1 MRDSE
6 KAPLLDDDDEPPPPP
21 LPEPSL
27 LPRITRQ
34 TCIYIAVC
42 ALLALQNSSY
52 TLLRRYGH
60 GVLKEA
66 ASSQSILAVGEIMKA
81 GFCMYMVMRS
91 RASRESKETGEV
103 ETREEPPNSIGAVAK
118 RLALT
123 SMPMAVPA
131 LIFLAMNLLSF
142 VALHRIS
149 ASAFTLIQQSKLIAT
164 AVLSRVVLDKKLST
178 ARWRALFT
186 LLCAVLIICFETRP
200 SARAAVTCESGSS
213 GVVAVASGR
222 ELSGSSSSAGGPTPE
237 SAAIRA
243 AEYVVGVSAVSLE
256 AILSGFSNVYFE
268 RVLKSTSL
276 SLWERNVQL
285 AGYSLCIYLPM
296 ALWEH
301 GSLLYGWS
309 GLTWIVAFLGALGGI
324 LIGLV
329 ISYMDS
335 ITKNLALSVAI
346 ILTACVDYLCFDG
359 PMTLNIVAAAAVI
372 ITSILQY
379 SSG

>member
-1 MRDSE
+1 MGGAHEEEEADPEAR
-6 KAPLLDDDDEPPPPP
+6 APLLDDEPPPPIP
-21 LPEPSL
+21 VERGILPKISQ
-27 LPRITRQ
+27 Q
-34 TCIYIAVC
+34 TLIYIAVC

-81 GFCMYMVMRS
+81 IFCMYMVTRS
-91 RASRESKETGEV
+91 LPAREPKETGEV
-103 ETREEPPNSIGAVAK
+103 ETREEPPTSIVAVAK

-123 SMPMAVPA
+123 STPMAVPA

-164 AVLSRVVLDKKLST
+164 AVLSRVVLDKRLST

-200 SARAAVTCESGSS
+200 TRDRGCAD
-213 GVVAVASGR
+213 
-222 ELSGSSSSAGGPTPE
+222 GSSSSAGGGGSTAATSE
-237 SAAIRA
+237 SAALRA
-243 AEYVVGVSAVSLE
+243 AEYLVGVSAVTLE

-285 AGYSLCIYLPM
+285 AGYSLCIYVPM

-309 GLTWIVAFLGALGGI
+309 ALTWVIAFLGALGGI

-346 ILTACVDYLCFDG
+346 VLTACVDHMCFDG
-359 PMTLNIVAAAAVI
+359 PMTLNIIAAASII
-372 ITSILQY
+372 ITSIVSY

>member
-1 MRDSE
+1 M
-6 KAPLLDDDDEPPPPP
+6 PP
-21 LPEPSL
+21 S
-27 LPRITRQ
+27 
-34 TCIYIAVC
+34 TCSSRCRAISHQNVMYIGVC

-81 GFCMYMVMRS
+81 IFCMYMVMRA
-91 RASRESKETGEV
+91 RASREPKATAEIDRRDDELPT
-103 ETREEPPNSIGAVAK
+103 SISATAK

-123 SMPMAVPA
+123 SAPMAVPA

-142 VALHRIS
+142 VSLHRIS

-164 AVLSRVVLDKKLST
+164 AVLSRLVLDKRISSS
-178 ARWRALFT
+178 RWRALGT

-200 SARAAVTCESGSS
+200 QEKAPSCTPAGQDASAEASHGAAAADRA
-213 GVVAVASGR
+213 R
-222 ELSGSSSSAGGPTPE
+222 
-237 SAAIRA
+237 RA

-285 AGYSLCIYLPM
+285 AGYSLLIYVPM
-296 ALWEH
+296 AMWEH

-309 GLTWIVAFLGALGGI
+309 SLTWVIAFLGALGGI

-346 ILTACVDYLCFDG
+346 VLTACIDHLCFDG
-359 PMTLNIVAAAAVI
+359 PMTLNIISSAAII
-372 ITSILQY
+372 ITSIVSY
-379 SSG
+379 SNG

>member
-1 MRDSE
+1 MARSSDAE
-6 KAPLLDDDDEPPPPP
+6 QAPLIDDEDLEAQPAGRT

-27 LPRITRQ
+27 LPRVSRQ
-34 TCIYIAVC
+34 TCIYIGVC

-81 GFCMYMVMRS
+81 GFCMYMVLRS
-91 RASRESKETGEV
+91 RPSRESRETGED
-103 ETREEPPNSIGAVAK
+103 ETRGEPPTSIGDVAK
-118 RLALT
+118 RLAFT
-123 SMPMAVPA
+123 SAPMAVPA
-131 LIFLAMNLLSF
+131 FIFLAMNLLSF
-142 VALHRIS
+142 VSLHRIS

-164 AVLSRVVLDKKLST
+164 AVLSRVVLGKELSQ

-200 SARAAVTCESGSS
+200 SAREAQKCTESPSS
-213 GVVAVASGR
+213 GGGGVAASGHVR
-222 ELSGSSSSAGGPTPE
+222 ELAASSSGAAAAEQASATL
-237 SAAIRA
+237 RA

-285 AGYSLCIYLPM
+285 AGYSLCIYVSWTGPLRASRWTLDGP
-296 ALWEH
+296 
-301 GSLLYGWS
+301 Y
-309 GLTWIVAFLGALGGI
+309 
-324 LIGLV
+324 
-329 ISYMDS
+329 
-335 ITKNLALSVAI
+335 
-346 ILTACVDYLCFDG
+346 FDG
-359 PMTLNIVAAAAVI
+359 LLMA
-372 ITSILQY
+372 S
-379 SSG
+379 

>member
-1 MRDSE
+1 
-6 KAPLLDDDDEPPPPP
+6 
-21 LPEPSL
+21 
-27 LPRITRQ
+27 
-34 TCIYIAVC
+34 
-42 ALLALQNSSY
+42 
-52 TLLRRYGH
+52 
-60 GVLKEA
+60 
-66 ASSQSILAVGEIMKA
+66 
-81 GFCMYMVMRS
+81 
-91 RASRESKETGEV
+91 
-103 ETREEPPNSIGAVAK
+103 
-118 RLALT
+118 
-123 SMPMAVPA
+123 MAVPA
-131 LIFLAMNLLSF
+131 VIFLAMNLLSF

-164 AVLSRVVLDKKLST
+164 AVLSRVVLEKRLST
-178 ARWRALFT
+178 ARWRALFV

-200 SARAAVTCESGSS
+200 SQRLAAQCDSAG
-213 GVVAVASGR
+213 A
-222 ELSGSSSSAGGPTPE
+222 SSSRDPVADAATPE
-237 SAAIRA
+237 SSAMRA
-243 AEYVVGVSAVSLE
+243 AEYVVGVSAVTLE

-285 AGYSLCIYLPM
+285 AGYSLCIYVPM

-309 GLTWIVAFLGALGGI
+309 SLTWVIAFLGALGGI

-346 ILTACVDYLCFDG
+346 VLTACVDHLCFDG
-359 PMTLNIVAAAAVI
+359 PMTLNIVSAAAII
-372 ITSILQY
+372 ITSIVSY

>member
-1 MRDSE
+1 MKDLKQDE
-6 KAPLLDDDDEPPPPP
+6 DAPLLEDDGRPKPNERT
-21 LPEPSL
+21 LAR
-27 LPRITRQ
+27 LPRQ
-34 TCIYIAVC
+34 TLIYVAVC

-81 GFCMYMVMRS
+81 TFCMYMVVRS
-91 RASRESKETGEV
+91 RASREVKETGEV
-103 ETREEPPNSIGAVAK
+103 ETREEPPTSIPAIAK

-123 SMPMAVPA
+123 SAPMAVPA
-131 LIFLAMNLLSF
+131 IIFLAMNLLSF

-164 AVLSRVVLDKKLST
+164 AVLSRVVLSKELSL
-178 ARWRALFT
+178 ARWRALGI

-200 SARAAVTCESGSS
+200 NRDQNCHDPSDSTQIT
-213 GVVAVASGR
+213 
-222 ELSGSSSSAGGPTPE
+222 SSATSE
-237 SAAIRA
+237 SAALRA

-276 SLWERNVQL
+276 SVWERNVQL

-301 GSLLYGWS
+301 SSLLYGWS

-346 ILTACVDYLCFDG
+346 VLTACVDHLCFDG
-359 PMTLNIVAAAAVI
+359 PMTLNIISAATI
-372 ITSILQY
+372 IIIAIVTYTS
-379 SSG
+379 G